1 MFIFF
6 QMRKLR
12 DVITLRYCFEN
23 TSTNSCQ
30 SFFRDIMSMKLNWLC
45 LIFSMF
51 FISFRV
57 ISRPLHQGRELNGI
71 LRWQP
76 DLFITLLQTWEVS
89 KDIFNLLGF
98 CWEQTHHREF
108 QGWNVVRVYTTKS
121 GMVGMYL
128 CMAWEKGPRGVVE

>member
-1 MFIFF
+1 M
-6 QMRKLR
+6 L
-12 DVITLRYCFEN
+12 VLY
-23 TSTNSCQ
+23 NSCQ
-30 SFFRDIMSMKLNWLC
+30 SLFRDIMSMKLNWLC

-57 ISRPLHQGRELNGI
+57 ISRPLHQERELNGI

-76 DLFITLLQTWEVS
+76 DLFITLLWTWEVS

-108 QGWNVVRVYTTKS
+108 QGWNVVRVYKYNQIRGGGDVPT
-121 GMVGMYL
+121 Y
-128 CMAWEKGPRGVVE
+128 AWHGKRGQGGLLNKLRMIVMIHLW

>member
-1 MFIFF
+1 M
-6 QMRKLR
+6 L
-12 DVITLRYCFEN
+12 VLY
-23 TSTNSCQ
+23 NSCQ
-30 SFFRDIMSMKLNWLC
+30 SLFRDIMSMKLNWLC

-57 ISRPLHQGRELNGI
+57 ISRPLHQERELNGI

-76 DLFITLLQTWEVS
+76 DLFITLLWTWEVS

-121 GMVGMYL
+121 GVVGMYL
-128 CMAWEKGPRGVVE
+128 CMAWEKGPRRGCWINWGWLLWSIYGRKY